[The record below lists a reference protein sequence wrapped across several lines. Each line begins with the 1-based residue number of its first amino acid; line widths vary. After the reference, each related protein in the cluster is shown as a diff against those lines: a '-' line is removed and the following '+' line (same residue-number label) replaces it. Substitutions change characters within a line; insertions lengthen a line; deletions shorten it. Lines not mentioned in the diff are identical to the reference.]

1 MNRQKRIANTLIEIA
16 QLAMSNPEA
25 EVIIS
30 VSKEKEDQVR
40 TIVEATDTT
49 MLTAGLSLAIKS
61 AINQRMPL
69 FILQELLA
77 SLYQDVLEGKE
88 CVDRDP
94 DV

>member
-1 MNRQKRIANTLIEIA
+1 MNRQKRIANTLIEIT

-30 VSKEKEDQVR
+30 VSKDKEDQVR